1 MRILWVKVG
10 GLWPLTSG
18 GRLRSF
24 HTVAELSRRHQ
35 VTVVTTHEADDEGDF
50 RPARLGAAVRVVSL
64 PFVPVKRGKASFALA
79 LAGSWVSQLPV
90 DLWRWRIR
98 AMRDVVRRMLTRGKF
113 DICVADFLAAM
124 PNIPGRLG
132 DVPLVLF
139 EHNVEHKIW
148 RRVSETERRTL
159 LRPLLEVE
167 WRKMRRY
174 EALACQRAALVL
186 AVSEADRDLLQSV
199 APAARVETVPT
210 GVDAA
215 YFASNGAPEVQEE
228 VLFTGSM
235 DWYPNEDAMA
245 YFIERILPSIRREVP
260 GVRMTIVGRKPREG
274 LREVAEAAGVTV
286 TGTVEDIRPFMARAA
301 VYVVP
306 LRIGGGTRL
315 KVFEALAMGK
325 AVVSTA
331 IGVEGLPLVE
341 GGEFALAD
349 NPDEFA
355 RSVVALLRDPA
366 RRRALGARG
375 RRLVEERYS
384 WAESAR
390 VFEVHC
396 REVAK
401 CK

>member
-24 HTVAELSRRHQ
+24 HTVAELSRRHH
-35 VTVVTTHEADDEGDF
+35 VTVVTTHEAPDEAGAL
-50 RPARLGAAVRVVSL
+50 PARLGAATRVVSL
-64 PFVPVKRGKASFALA
+64 SFVPAKQGSARFALA
-79 LAGSWVSQLPV
+79 LTGSWASPLPV

-98 AMRDVVRRMLTRGKF
+98 AIRDVVRRMLTRGRF

-124 PNIPGRLG
+124 PNIPDRIGA
-132 DVPLVLF
+132 VPLVLF
-139 EHNVEHKIW
+139 EHNVEHMIW
-148 RRVSETERRTL
+148 KRVSETERRTL

-167 WRKMRRY
+167 WRKMRHY
-174 EALACQRAALVL
+174 ETLACQRAALVL
-186 AVSEADRDLLQSV
+186 AVSDADRDVLQLL
-199 APAARVETVPT
+199 APAARIETVPT

-215 YFASNGAPEVQEE
+215 YFAPTDPDVEDE

-235 DWYPNEDAMA
+235 DWYPNDDAMA
-245 YFIERILPSIRREVP
+245 YFIDRILPPIRREVP
-260 GVRMTIVGRKPREG
+260 GVRMTIVGRRPRPR
-274 LREVAEAAGVTV
+274 LREVAQAAGVTV

-331 IGVEGLPLVE
+331 IGVEGLALVE
-341 GGEFALAD
+341 GTEFALAD
-349 NPDEFA
+349 DPDEFA

-375 RRLVEERYS
+375 RRLIEARYS

-390 VFEVHC
+390 VFEAHC
-396 REVAK
+396 REIVA
-401 CK
+401 CT

>member
-24 HTVAELSRRHQ
+24 HTVAELSRRHH
-35 VTVVTTHEADDEGDF
+35 VTVVTTHEAGDQGDF
-50 RPARLGAAVRVVSL
+50 LPAGLGASAHVVSL
-64 PFVPVKRGKASFALA
+64 PFVPTKQGKASFPLA
-79 LAGSWVSQLPV
+79 LAGSWASPLPV
-90 DLWRWRIR
+90 DLWRWRVR
-98 AMRDVVRRMLTRGKF
+98 ALRGVVRRMLTHGQF

-124 PNIPGRLG
+124 PNIPGQLG

-139 EHNVEHKIW
+139 EHNVEHMIW
-148 RRVSETERRTL
+148 RRISKTERRTF

-167 WRKMRRY
+167 WRKMRHY

-186 AVSEADRDLLQSV
+186 AVSEADRGRLQSV
-199 APAARVETVPT
+199 APTARIETVPT

-215 YFASNGAPEVQEE
+215 YFASNGMPEVPDEI
-228 VLFTGSM
+228 LFTGSM

-245 YFIERILPSIRREVP
+245 HFIDRMLPLIRREVP
-260 GVRMTIVGRKPREG
+260 GVRMTIVGRKPRPR
-274 LREVAEAAGVTV
+274 LRKLAEAAGVAV

-331 IGVEGLPLVE
+331 IGVEGLALVD
-341 GGEFALAD
+341 GTEFALAD

-366 RRRALGARG
+366 KRRALGARG
-375 RRLVEERYS
+375 RQLIEARYS
-384 WAESAR
+384 W
-390 VFEVHC
+390 
-396 REVAK
+396 
-401 CK
+401 